1 LKVIKLYL
9 SAINFRTLIALG
21 LAALA
26 TWLTLR
32 FEIYFHVDLTM
43 LSIAIIFPLVF
54 AIRMSFRRRE
64 KALEHLSDFRSGL
77 KTINDFA
84 YCDQDLPDAQKEE
97 LHNILAE
104 ISDTLIEHLRS
115 NKETISDL
123 DQVMN
128 KINQFV
134 IQNSDYLKNK
144 LRDRIFRFMNDCNE
158 GLENL
163 HAINTHRTPIS
174 LNAYC
179 RVFVFLF
186 PFVYAPSIAH
196 DLDYYQALRPTVI
209 YGVVLLTEFIL
220 IALYNIQYHLEFPF
234 DNKGVDD
241 IKLES
246 FRFKR

>member
-1 LKVIKLYL
+1 MFRLYL
-9 SAINFRTLIALG
+9 SVINYRTVIALA

-26 TWLTLR
+26 TWLTL
-32 FEIYFHVDLTM
+32 EYQIYFHVDLTM

-64 KALEHLSDFRSGL
+64 KALEHLSNFRSAL
-77 KTINDFA
+77 KTINDFV
-84 YCDQDLPDAQKEE
+84 YCDADLSVAKKEE
-97 LHNILAE
+97 LHQILAD
-104 ISDTLIEHLRS
+104 ISDALIEHLYK
-115 NKETISDL
+115 NKQTINDL
-123 DQVMN
+123 DQVME

-134 IQNSDYLKNK
+134 IQNNDSLKNK

-163 HAINTHRTPIS
+163 HAINTHRTPMS

-186 PFVYAPSIAH
+186 PFLYAPSIAH
-196 DLDYYQALRPTVI
+196 DLDYYQTLRPAVI
-209 YGVVLLTEFIL
+209 YAVVISTEFIL
-220 IALYNIQYHLEFPF
+220 IALFNIQHHLEYPF

-241 IKLES
+241 INLES
-246 FRFKR
+246 FRFNR

>member
-1 LKVIKLYL
+1 MIKLYL
-9 SAINFRTLIALG
+9 SAINLRTFVALA

-32 FEIYFHVDLTM
+32 FEIFFHVDLTM
-43 LSIAIIFPLVF
+43 LSISIIFPLVF

-84 YCDQDLPDAQKEE
+84 YCDQDLPQAQKDE
-97 LHNILAE
+97 LHGILAE
-104 ISDTLIEHLRS
+104 ISDTLIEHLRA
-115 NKETISDL
+115 NKQTISDL
-123 DQVMN
+123 DMVMN
-128 KINQFV
+128 KVNQFV

-179 RVFVFLF
+179 RVFVLLF

-196 DLDYYQALRPTVI
+196 DLDYYQEAMRPTVI
-209 YGVVLLTEFIL
+209 YSVVLVTEFIL
-220 IALYNIQYHLEFPF
+220 ISLYNIQYHLEFPF
-234 DNKGVDD
+234 DNQGVDD